1 MCGSFWPFGVG
12 GPPCQDPII
21 DKDSIPGRTPRALPS
36 PPSAC
41 ADGCRGVRARL
52 ASKGVLASCAPEHTE
67 VSADYQFLGILSKCR
82 RERAR
87 AAKGARPRP
96 MPKVD
101 AHRPCTCETIPAMQ
115 AWREPRIIIRVS
127 RGLTCHALVSVGE
140 LCRANLQSH
149 AHATRGPGKA
159 RCSTHAAR
167 F

>member
-1 MCGSFWPFGVG
+1 MPTYHTSWRGEQAAEELASVH
-12 GPPCQDPII
+12 
-21 DKDSIPGRTPRALPS
+21 RALPR

-52 ASKGVLASCAPEHTE
+52 ASKGVLASCAPVHTE
-67 VSADYQFLGILSKCR
+67 VSADYQFSGILNECR

-101 AHRPCTCETIPAMQ
+101 AHGPCTCETIPAMQ

-159 RCSTHAAR
+159 RCSTHDAR
-167 F
+167 YRT